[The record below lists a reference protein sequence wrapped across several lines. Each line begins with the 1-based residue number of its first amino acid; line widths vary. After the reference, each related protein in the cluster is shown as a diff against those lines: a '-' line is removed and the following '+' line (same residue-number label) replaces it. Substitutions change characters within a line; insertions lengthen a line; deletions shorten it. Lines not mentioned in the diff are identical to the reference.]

1 VGVGVGEEWCFFP
14 GLLTSILS
22 VAVAELPA
30 CFEVA
35 VTVSVILRPAR
46 SLNALSLACVST
58 WCPALRP
65 DTVHLD
71 PPVWSQTMKEGLT
84 LLGAASTSIL
94 TEPLLPL
101 VSQTQIAKCTVVPG
115 STVLLL
121 PRVRTLRQSV
131 ALGGGVVLLLGV
143 GVADLVGV
151 GVGVVLGVGVLFVPP
166 GATVGLWPP
175 LPETFPVEPG
185 FGVLLGLELGVTLPP
200 PGEGFGVGAGGVDGP
215 GPELGRGGDVVEA
228 DPAVREA
235 EWCAAGPEMVR
246 AAASSSIGRRAA

>member
-1 VGVGVGEEWCFFP
+1 MGVGVGEEWCFF
-14 GLLTSILS
+14 GLMTWILS

-65 DTVHLD
+65 DTVHRD
-71 PPVWSQTMKEGLT
+71 PPVGSQTMKEGLT

-121 PRVRTLRQSV
+121 LRVRTVRQSV
-131 ALGGGVVLLLGV
+131 ALGGGVVV
-143 GVADLVGV
+143 LVGV
-151 GVGVVLGVGVLFVPP
+151 GVALLVGVGVAVGVGVLFVPP

-175 LPETFPVEPG
+175 LPVTFPEEAG
-185 FGVLLGLELGVTLPP
+185 FGVLPGLEPGVTLPP
-200 PGEGFGVGAGGVDGP
+200 PGEGFGVGGAGVDGC
-215 GPELGRGGDVVEA
+215 GLELGSGGDVVEA
-228 DPAVREA
+228 AFFEA
-235 EWCAAGPEMVR
+235 EWCAGPEEAVR
-246 AAASSSIGRRAA
+246 AAASRSIGRRAA

>member
-1 VGVGVGEEWCFFP
+1 M
-14 GLLTSILS
+14 TSILS

-101 VSQTQIAKCTVVPG
+101 VSQTQIAKWTVVPG

-121 PRVRTLRQSV
+121 PRVRTVMQSV

-143 GVADLVGV
+143 GVALLVGV
-151 GVGVVLGVGVLFVPP
+151 GVVEGVGVLFVPP
-166 GATVGLWPP
+166 GFTVGLLPP

-200 PGEGFGVGAGGVDGP
+200 PGEGLGVGAGGVDGP